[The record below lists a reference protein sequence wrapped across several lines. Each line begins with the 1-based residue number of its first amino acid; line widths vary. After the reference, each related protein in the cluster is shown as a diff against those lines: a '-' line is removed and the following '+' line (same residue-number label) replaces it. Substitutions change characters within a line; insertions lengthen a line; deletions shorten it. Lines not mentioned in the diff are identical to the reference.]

1 MTPELANKVIRADLK
16 NIIDKVGA
24 GKPLNGVERNLFD
37 GLRLK
42 TEDIGAKRQMALL
55 GRWSNG
61 KRLNKAELLEIRDL
75 LPEGTVI
82 DTEPEEVKTVGRNG
96 YLHTYAEHAER
107 YGVGLR
113 TVKRWV
119 AVGREKDDECPLD
132 DPEGLYA
139 WLNRHVKRSVPEGV
153 LQELIAWRREH
164 GAEAVEAGEPEEEED
179 DGRADRLGEPVGE
192 EEMGLAAALSRLEM
206 MEVRLSRLATDPGG
220 TKPWL
225 DTISRM
231 TSVSTKLREEM
242 EKLGQLLPK
251 EMVEGFLIELVQ
263 PVEQG
268 VRGLYAVMCSATG
281 VAACPKAEDRWNRE
295 CDRFFGR
302 ITKGVMDEI

>member
-1 MTPELANKVIRADLK
+1 MGQKLTPELANKVIRADLK

-119 AVGREKDDECPLD
+119 AVGREKDDVCPLD

-153 LQELIAWRREH
+153 LQELIAWR
-164 GAEAVEAGEPEEEED
+164 
-179 DGRADRLGEPVGE
+179 
-192 EEMGLAAALSRLEM
+192 
-206 MEVRLSRLATDPGG
+206 RLATDPGG